1 MRGVETGKCAD
12 EARQCGD
19 HGKDQGER
27 STKAPPPPSCT
38 RAASPP
44 PRREH
49 VWSVGIGES
58 GRVRGISYSYSV
70 SAVTKKFDVNNYVF
84 TTPPCSD
91 YGHTTQCCCLE
102 CCCLRVQCTTAQP
115 RTSIP
120 IPVSSP
126 RVRGCSASGPRA
138 SLCTPCVFVCG
149 LELRHAS
156 QSYIERASR
165 MNMYAAPS
173 ANLPHNGRTTRSGCG
188 CALSA
193 R

>member
-1 MRGVETGKCAD
+1 MGMRRRGAAAGLGSEVP
-12 EARQCGD
+12 
-19 HGKDQGER
+19 
-27 STKAPPPPSCT
+27 SPPSCT
-38 RAASPP
+38 RAASPS
-44 PRREH
+44 PRRARMEC
-49 VWSVGIGES
+49 GD
-58 GRVRGISYSYSV
+58 RGTGKGAWNIVSLL